1 MLVPLSWLKEY
12 VDIDVTPEELEK
24 KLFDGGFEV
33 EERYQVGKDISN
45 VVVGLVESCEPI
57 PETHLHVCQVNA
69 GEHGTMQICCGAD
82 NVRTGGKF
90 PVALPGASVY
100 ATAKDHKTIEGVMT
114 IKKGKLRGYES
125 CGMLCSGVELGLTE
139 DLYPGAGY
147 NGLLVLPEDA
157 ELGADVKELTGLDD
171 WIFDISLTANRPDC
185 QSILGIAREVSAM
198 LEKPLKMPATDYNET
213 DVEKEGFSV
222 RVEAPE
228 LCPRYSAHY
237 VYDVK
242 IGESPAWMKRRLA
255 LVGMSAISNVVD
267 ITNYVLKEIGQPMH
281 AFDCSYLEGNEIC
294 VRRAK
299 ENEKIVTL
307 DEQEYTMNEN
317 NLVICDGVKPV
328 ALAGVMG
335 GLNSEIRNTTEA
347 VMFESAKFARDNV
360 RKTARA
366 LGKATDASA
375 RYEKGVDEYSTVLG
389 MKRALHLMEELGC
402 GKVSR
407 THFDVNTGN
416 SIDPT
421 PMTVSVSKVNGVLG
435 IEVPEAEIL
444 RIMKNLN
451 FAPEI
456 NGDELTIQVPAY
468 REDMLPEGE
477 NDVERYPDV
486 AEEVIRMYGYD
497 HVTDTFLSAAQ
508 VTMGGYNEEQKGE
521 LALKNTLCTMG
532 IYECMHYS
540 FFSPADLDLLK
551 LPADA
556 KERNA
561 IEIINPIN
569 QDLSLMRTTLAAS
582 MLNAISRN
590 EKQGTLEGRLF
601 EVASIY
607 IPESLP
613 LTSYPDERKVLC
625 VGTFGNNE
633 SFFTMKGIANTIAES
648 MDIEFTYEPVQ
659 KSFLHPYQAVKVLC
673 EGEEIGYFGKVAY
686 DIQDK
691 LSMRASAYVME
702 LDLEILSK
710 WYDKK
715 RTFIPLPKFAEE
727 KRDLAFVMDKAIT
740 CGQIEDCIRK
750 ENKYVKEIKLFDI
763 YEGGQIPEGKKSMA
777 FSITFVPK
785 DEAFDDARVQKFV
798 DKICAKLNEEYG
810 VELRA

>member
-740 CGQIEDCIRK
+740 CGEIEDCIRK

>member
-45 VVVGLVESCEPI
+45 VVVGLVEGCEPI

-69 GEHGTMQICCGAD
+69 GEHGAMQICCGAD

-198 LEKPLKMPATDYNET
+198 LEKPLKMPATDYTET

-335 GLNSEIRNTTEA
+335 GLNSEIRDTTEA

-740 CGQIEDCIRK
+740 CGEIEDCIRK

>member
-1 MLVPLSWLKEY
+1 
-12 VDIDVTPEELEK
+12 
-24 KLFDGGFEV
+24 
-33 EERYQVGKDISN
+33 
-45 VVVGLVESCEPI
+45 
-57 PETHLHVCQVNA
+57 
-69 GEHGTMQICCGAD
+69 
-82 NVRTGGKF
+82 
-90 PVALPGASVY
+90 
-100 ATAKDHKTIEGVMT
+100 
-114 IKKGKLRGYES
+114 
-125 CGMLCSGVELGLTE
+125 
-139 DLYPGAGY
+139 
-147 NGLLVLPEDA
+147 
-157 ELGADVKELTGLDD
+157 
-171 WIFDISLTANRPDC
+171 
-185 QSILGIAREVSAM
+185 M
-198 LEKPLKMPATDYNET
+198 LEKPLKMPATDYTET

-335 GLNSEIRNTTEA
+335 GLNSEIRDTTEA

-521 LALKNTLCTMG
+521 LALKNTLCTMVSTSAC
-532 IYECMHYS
+532 ITPS
-540 FFSPADLDLLK
+540 SPLQIWIFETAGRCKREKCHRDHQ
-551 LPADA
+551 
-556 KERNA
+556 
-561 IEIINPIN
+561 PIN

-673 EGEEIGYFGKVAY
+673 EGTEIGYFGKAAY
-686 DIQDK
+686 DIQNE
-691 LSMRASAYVME
+691 LSMRTSAYIME
-702 LDLEILSK
+702 LDLKELSR
-710 WYDKK
+710 WYGKK
-715 RTFIPLPKFAEE
+715 RTFQPISKFQEE
-727 KRDLAFVMDKAIT
+727 KRDLAFVMDKNIS
-740 CGQIEDCIRK
+740 CGDVENCIR
-750 ENKYVKEIKLFDI
+750 EANKYVKEIRLFDV
-763 YEGGQIPEGKKSMA
+763 YEAARFRKARRAWRSPSPLHRRKKHLTSKKYRNL
-777 FSITFVPK
+777 SRRS
-785 DEAFDDARVQKFV
+785 ARN
-798 DKICAKLNEEYG
+798 CRMSSTSN
-810 VELRA
+810 

>member
-1 MLVPLSWLKEY
+1 
-12 VDIDVTPEELEK
+12 
-24 KLFDGGFEV
+24 
-33 EERYQVGKDISN
+33 
-45 VVVGLVESCEPI
+45 
-57 PETHLHVCQVNA
+57 
-69 GEHGTMQICCGAD
+69 
-82 NVRTGGKF
+82 
-90 PVALPGASVY
+90 
-100 ATAKDHKTIEGVMT
+100 MT

-198 LEKPLKMPATDYNET
+198 LEKPLKMPATDYTET

-335 GLNSEIRNTTEA
+335 GLNSEIRDTTEA

>member
-198 LEKPLKMPATDYNET
+198 LEKPLKMPATDYTET

-335 GLNSEIRNTTEA
+335 GLNSEIRDTTEA